1 MRGIKAILS
10 TQLYDDNE
18 ENDQNEIVLSD
29 SSVDEDSVGPVG
41 EELPIYQNSN
51 FEQTSPTKNMIQT
64 ENEISHLPSP
74 PRTTTSSSSSPSQN
88 RRNMS
93 PRGHKNESEKEEEE
107 EEVVEVESKSQIR
120 LLKAKVR

>member
-51 FEQTSPTKNMIQT
+51 FEQTSPKNMIQT

-74 PRTTTSSSSSPSQN
+74 PRTTLSSSSSSPSQN

-107 EEVVEVESKSQIR
+107 EVVEVESKSQIR